1 MVYSN
6 LESRFRII
14 SLAVEQSASSII
26 ITDTKGTIDYV
37 NPASAKKTG
46 YLEEELIGEN
56 PRILRSGS
64 KTTEEYA
71 NIWATIS
78 NGNTWRGEFQNR
90 KKNGQLYWEIASITP
105 VKQRNGEISHYV
117 AVKEDITA
125 LKEAEKQILHLANHD
140 LVTGLPTRRL
150 AMERLISAISIA
162 KRNKTKTALMFID
175 LDGFKAINDNYGHH
189 AGDEILKETAVR
201 LCTCVRE
208 VDTVARVG
216 GDEFWVIL
224 MDISTQGSITKVA
237 EKILDELTRPY
248 KLKKEQVSIGA
259 SIGISISPD
268 QSNNPETLI
277 ELADHTMYQ
286 VKQQGKNNYK
296 LADSTTHLGIPS
308 P

>member
-296 LADSTTHLGIPS
+296 LADSTTHLGIPT

>member
-1 MVYSN
+1 M
-6 LESRFRII
+6 
-14 SLAVEQSASSII
+14 
-26 ITDTKGTIDYV
+26 
-37 NPASAKKTG
+37 
-46 YLEEELIGEN
+46 
-56 PRILRSGS
+56 
-64 KTTEEYA
+64 
-71 NIWATIS
+71 
-78 NGNTWRGEFQNR
+78 
-90 KKNGQLYWEIASITP
+90 
-105 VKQRNGEISHYV
+105 
-117 AVKEDITA
+117 
-125 LKEAEKQILHLANHD
+125 
-140 LVTGLPTRRL
+140 TGLPTRRL